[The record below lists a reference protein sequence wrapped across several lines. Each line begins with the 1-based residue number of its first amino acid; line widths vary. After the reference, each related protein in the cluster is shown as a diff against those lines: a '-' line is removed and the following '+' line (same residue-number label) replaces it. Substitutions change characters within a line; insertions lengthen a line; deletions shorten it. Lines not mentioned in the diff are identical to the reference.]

1 MARVRQLAMRV
12 ETTIAATREARRVLP
27 GPVGFVPTM
36 GALHE
41 GHLTLVRRAR
51 AENAATIV
59 SNFVNPAQFGPRE
72 DLAAY
77 PRDLEGDL
85 AKLEREGV
93 DLVFAPAAEEIYPP
107 GFETWVE
114 PGATAAP
121 LEGAARPG
129 HFRGVA
135 TVVLKLFN
143 IVQPDRAYF
152 GRKDAQQLAV
162 IRRMVADLNV
172 PVEIV
177 PVATVRAPEG
187 LALSS
192 RNAYLDAQEREAAL
206 ALSRALRRALE
217 LFATG
222 ERRAEALREA
232 MRATLAAEPRVT
244 VEYVSV
250 ADPETLQ
257 ELEEAV
263 PGALASL
270 AARVGRARLIDN
282 ARLGESAEGLA
293 R

>member
-1 MARVRQLAMRV
+1 
-12 ETTIAATREARRVLP
+12 
-27 GPVGFVPTM
+27 M

-41 GHLTLVRRAR
+41 GHLMLVRRAR

-59 SNFVNPAQFGPRE
+59 SIFVNPAQFGPRE

>member
-1 MARVRQLAMRV
+1 MRV
-12 ETTIAATREARRVLP
+12 ETTIAGFRSARQALP
-27 GPVGFVPTM
+27 APVGFVPTM

-51 AENAATIV
+51 AENSATVV
-59 SNFVNPAQFGPRE
+59 SIFVNPAQFGPRE

-93 DLVFAPAAEEIYPP
+93 DLVFAPAAEEMYPP

-152 GRKDAQQLAV
+152 GCKDAQQLAV
-162 IRRMVADLNV
+162 IRRMVIDFNV

-206 ALSRALRRALE
+206 ALSRALRRVLE
-217 LFATG
+217 LFAAG
-222 ERRAEALREA
+222 ERCAEALRQA

-282 ARLGESAEGLA
+282 ARLGDSVEGLA